1 MKRHFKI
8 LEYALSALL
17 RRKYKNLAL
26 IIVFSMIIAVLS
38 SVLFLTHSL
47 KVEALNILVESPQ
60 LIVQKLAGGRHEL
73 IDESYTDIIKI
84 IPGVG
89 SVKPRYWGYYY
100 DSLTG
105 GNYTLLGAGEEVEEL
120 ELLDG
125 EMIVEEGECVIG
137 KGVADARDAEVGG
150 DLVLTDGK
158 GAYYILTVT
167 GIFRSDSQLLTND
180 LIILDSRDLIDIF
193 QMEKGKATDLVVEVF
208 NESETSLVAQKI
220 KALLADTRPIMKSEI
235 IRTYNTVFNWRS
247 GMVLTMFSGA
257 LIAFCIL
264 SWDKATGLS
273 AEEKQEIGILKA
285 IGWETSDILEL
296 KFWEGVVI
304 SLTSFL
310 TGILLGYLHIFFFGA
325 SFLSPALKGWSVVFP
340 TFNPIPYL
348 NPYQLFIMLFL
359 TVLPYVASTIIPS
372 WKVAITDPD
381 IVMRG

>member
-193 QMEKGKATDLVVEVF
+193 QIEKGKATDLVVEVF